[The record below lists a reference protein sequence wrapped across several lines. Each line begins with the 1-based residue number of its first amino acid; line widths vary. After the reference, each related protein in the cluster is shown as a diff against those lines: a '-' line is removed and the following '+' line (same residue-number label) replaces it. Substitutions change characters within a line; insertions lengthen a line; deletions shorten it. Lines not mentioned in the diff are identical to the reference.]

1 MMMKRLNLIM
11 LVMMMTMTAAFAQNN
26 NDNLVQLVEPQRN
39 GGMPLMQALNER
51 VTLREFSDKMLTDQQ
66 LSDLLWAANGV
77 NRDNG
82 KRTAPSARNCQEIDI
97 YVLMSTGTYLYLAD
111 KHALQLVDAADIRSQ
126 AAMQPFVAKAPVLLM
141 FVANYDKMTG
151 MDKDAKEFYG
161 ATDAGF
167 VSQNVYLYC
176 ASEKLATVVLGSIH
190 RDFLEKKLGFKGKAI
205 LGQPVGYSK

>member
-1 MMMKRLNLIM
+1 MRKLNLLLLMI
-11 LVMMMTMTAAFAQNN
+11 VMMTTSFAQNSK
-26 NDNLVQLVEPQRN
+26 DNMIQLVEPQRD

-111 KHALQLVDAADIRSQ
+111 QHALQLVDATDIRSQ

>member
-1 MMMKRLNLIM
+1 MTLATGMMG
-11 LVMMMTMTAAFAQNN
+11 QNEKS
-26 NDNLVQLVEPQRN
+26 DVVKLVEPQRN

-111 KHALQLVDAADIRSQ
+111 KHALQLVDATDIRSQ

>member
-1 MMMKRLNLIM
+1 M

-111 KHALQLVDAADIRSQ
+111 KHALQLVDATDIRSQ

>member
-1 MMMKRLNLIM
+1 
-11 LVMMMTMTAAFAQNN
+11 MMMTMTAAFAQNN

-66 LSDLLWAANGV
+66 LSDLLWAANGI

-111 KHALQLVDAADIRSQ
+111 KHALQLVDATDIRSQ

>member
-1 MMMKRLNLIM
+1 MRNLNLLLLMI
-11 LVMMMTMTAAFAQNN
+11 MMMTTSFAQNSK
-26 NDNLVQLVEPQRN
+26 DNMIQLVEPQRN

-66 LSDLLWAANGV
+66 LSDLLWAANGI

>member
-1 MMMKRLNLIM
+1 
-11 LVMMMTMTAAFAQNN
+11 MMMTMTAAFAQNN

-111 KHALQLVDAADIRSQ
+111 KHALQLVDATDIRSQ

>member
-1 MMMKRLNLIM
+1 
-11 LVMMMTMTAAFAQNN
+11 
-26 NDNLVQLVEPQRN
+26 
-39 GGMPLMQALNER
+39 MQALNER

-111 KHALQLVDAADIRSQ
+111 QHALQLVDAADIRSQ